1 MIVGKVNSQEEPEI
15 SIALVF
21 NGKRRREKAIVDTGF
36 NGYLSVPASLVKGWY
51 FFGYEKYEIATGD
64 IVEEKVYLG
73 KILWNSQEQDVYAVT
88 SHSQDILIGTKLLCH
103 NRLVIDF
110 PKKKVWIRS

>member
-1 MIVGKVNSQEEPEI
+1 MILGKVNPQEEPEI
-15 SIALVF
+15 PVTLIF
-21 NGKRRREKAIVDTGF
+21 NGKRRREKAILDTGF
-36 NGYLSVPASLVKGWY
+36 NGYLSIPSSLVKGWY

-73 KILWNSQEQDVYAVT
+73 KIFWNNKEQDVYAVT
-88 SHSQDILIGTKLLCH
+88 SHSQDILIGTKLLRR
-103 NRLVIDF
+103 NRLTIDF